1 MPKLREKMMMDIAL
15 QKFRIQKT
23 MVSKWSEQNIM
34 SITCENVTLR
44 TS

>member
-23 MVSKWSEQNIM
+23 MVSKWSEQNI
-34 SITCENVTLR
+34 IVIRNYLL
-44 TS
+44 